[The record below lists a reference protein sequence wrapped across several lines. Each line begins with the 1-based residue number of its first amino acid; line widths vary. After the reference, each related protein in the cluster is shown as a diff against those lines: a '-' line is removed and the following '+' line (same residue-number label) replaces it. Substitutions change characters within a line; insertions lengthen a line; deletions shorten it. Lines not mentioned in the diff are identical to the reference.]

1 MLQEPVRVMNV
12 DPHGPASRGGLEV
25 GDLLLEVNGVA
36 VLGRPL
42 QEIMTVV
49 RGKAGSTVE
58 LVISHS
64 PSWNNPCCCVVVGA
78 VYSLVSRRIRCSY
91 LTVHLCG

>member
-1 MLQEPVRVMNV
+1 MLPQSLCPVAANVLADAGVLQEPVRVMNV
-12 DPHGPASRGGLEV
+12 DPDGPASRDGLEV

-58 LVISHS
+58 LVTSQFS
-64 PSWNNPCCCVVVGA
+64 LSECSVLLRCCGG
-78 VYSLVSRRIRCSY
+78 II
-91 LTVHLCG
+91 